1 MNSVKLT
8 QYDNTFC
15 LTQDLTGLNLY
26 QRTKA
31 IKQFIKSETKILEE
45 CVDNYIRAIFAK
57 NGINVYETT
66 ESALNERFSA
76 LKRKG
81 IEISIIDRYKN
92 LQEGVIIGI
101 TDSEITC
108 VIDDDNVISCAIEIK
123 EVKK

>member
-1 MNSVKLT
+1 MNSVKLI

-15 LTQDLTGLNLY
+15 LTQDLTGLSLY

>member
-1 MNSVKLT
+1 MNSVKLI
-8 QYDNTFC
+8 QDNNTFC
-15 LTQDLTGLNLY
+15 LMQDLTGLNLY

-45 CVDNYIRAIFAK
+45 CVDNYIREIFSK
-57 NGINVYETT
+57 NGINLYGTS

-81 IEISIIDRYKN
+81 KEISIVDRYKN
-92 LQEGVIIGI
+92 LTEGIVAGI

-108 VIDDDNVISCAIEIK
+108 AIDDDNVISCYVEVIERK
-123 EVKK
+123 

>member
-1 MNSVKLT
+1 M
-8 QYDNTFC
+8 
-15 LTQDLTGLNLY
+15 QDLTGLNLY

-45 CVDNYIRAIFAK
+45 CVDNHIRAIFTK
-57 NGINVYETT
+57 HGINVYETT
-66 ESALNERFSA
+66 ESALNERFNA
-76 LKRKG
+76 LKSKG
-81 IEISIIDRYKN
+81 IEISIVDRYKN

-123 EVKK
+123 EVEIDESNND

>member
-1 MNSVKLT
+1 MNSVKLL